1 MSYSEWVM
9 FIPANGE
16 GSRVAERGPK
26 HSLTLPEG
34 VTAIKKVAS
43 MAPIPMQ
50 VEVAF
55 RTPPENDTENDTDYD
70 VYIPGSSTIHFMHE
84 TSGQASTIYEWLQR
98 TRHRQYVMI
107 SNCDNWIDAN
117 SVKLGMRLLEDNR
130 ATCVVPTFRP
140 RMANDPRFSYVKQKS
155 GNLPKQ
161 LVEHKPVSDQAVAGV
176 YFMHMDQ
183 LLACLWP
190 DDIYLSQTISRMQDF
205 YSFQVEQYMGWGD
218 MDQLN
223 EIEQGLPQYRID

>member
-1 MSYSEWVM
+1 MLHDDWVM

-26 HSLTLPEG
+26 HSLMLPEG
-34 VTAIKKVAS
+34 ISAMWKVAN
-43 MAPIPMQ
+43 MAPYYMQ
-50 VEVAF
+50 TEIAM
-55 RTPPENDTENDTDYD
+55 RTPSTDSPNQ
-70 VYIPGSSTIHFMHE
+70 IPVPGNSTIHFMNE
-84 TSGQASTIYEWLQR
+84 TLGQANTIYEWLRR
-98 TRHRQYVMI
+98 TRQRQYVMI
-107 SNCDNWIDAN
+107 SNCDNWIDEN

-130 ATCVVPTFRP
+130 TTCVVPTFRP
-140 RMANDPRFSYVKQKS
+140 KLANDKRFSYVQQKS
-155 GNLPKQ
+155 RVANKR
-161 LVEHKPVSDQAVAGV
+161 LVEHEAVSDQAVAGV

-183 LLACLWP
+183 LMAVLWP
-190 DDIYLSQTISRMQDF
+190 DDIYLSQAISRMQDF

>member
-1 MSYSEWVM
+1 MSYNDWVM

-26 HSLTLPEG
+26 HSLLLPEG
-34 VTAIKKVAS
+34 ITAMRKVAS
-43 MAPIPMQ
+43 MAPAPMR
-50 VEVAF
+50 VEVGL
-55 RTPPENDTENDTDYD
+55 RMPPEGDTDYD
-70 VYIPGSSTIHFMHE
+70 VHIPGDATVHFMQE
-84 TSGQASTIYEWLQR
+84 TTGQANTIYEWLQR
-98 TRHRQYVMI
+98 TRQRQYVMI
-107 SNCDNWIDAN
+107 SNCDNWIDER

-140 RMANDPRFSYVKQKS
+140 MRANDKRFSYVHQKTRVS
-155 GNLPKQ
+155 NKR
-161 LVEHKPVSDQAVAGV
+161 LVEHEAVSDQAVAGV

-183 LLACLWP
+183 LMAVLWP
-190 DDIYLSQTISRMQDF
+190 DDIYLSQAISRMQDF